1 MSFALINTAA
11 QETQSDSYRNLVLWA
26 VTLGASSA
34 AGLALGMLAR
44 YATDGSWMETAQ
56 RIFDAEVA
64 ARKAD
69 WSADFVANW
78 NKQCPDVK
86 TGTQQTCEWKDLW
99 ISIDA
104 SSALSGC
111 RADLNRASAT
121 DESGG
126 VRRATYELV
135 FSLKDKALA
144 SGCRCIA
151 QVMVKGSANRINVTG
166 EIMDIRVSE
175 RSPSPDFSSASVR
188 EKFDVRP
195 VTFEK
200 RSDGWQCRMDVAP
213 GHSGMG
219 ASTTIRL
226 SLLIVESVWTR
237 PKDPPAVA
245 CSLEPLGRFNRKEW
259 FKAERHDVAVELN
272 PASAIDKCSG
282 VSLVSWDFLVNT
294 VAVFTFRFV
303 LRDDGFRKG
312 CVASFD
318 VRVPFFDGNILT
330 PRDNTRAYITR
341 VAFPKNKGVTRQ
353 DNVTERVY
361 GTRFVST
368 FTRERWTYIELEF
381 RGVSSESVR
390 ELEVDLRF
398 VG

>member
-1 MSFALINTAA
+1 MSIALINTAA
-11 QETQSDSYRNLVLWA
+11 QVTQSDSYRKLVLWA

-34 AGLALGMLAR
+34 AGLTLGMLAR
-44 YATDGSWMETAQ
+44 YTNDGSWMETAK

-78 NKQCPDVK
+78 NKQCSDVK

-99 ISIDA
+99 ISIEA
-104 SSALSGC
+104 NSALSGC
-111 RADLNRASAT
+111 RVDLNRASAT

-126 VRRATYELV
+126 VRRTTYELV
-135 FSLKDKALA
+135 FSLKDKALVPM
-144 SGCRCIA
+144 CRCTA
-151 QVMVKGSANRINVTG
+151 QVMLNGSANRINVTG
-166 EIMDIRVSE
+166 EIMDIRVSD
-175 RSPSPDFSSASVR
+175 RPSAPDFSSASVR
-188 EKFDVRP
+188 EKFDIRP
-195 VTFEK
+195 ATFEK
-200 RSDGWQCRMDVAP
+200 RSDGWRCSLDVAP
-213 GHSGMG
+213 GHPGMG

-226 SLLIVESVWTR
+226 SLLIVESVWAR
-237 PKDPPAVA
+237 PNIPPAVA
-245 CSLEPLGRFNRKEW
+245 CALEPLGRLNRKEW
-259 FKAERHDVAVELN
+259 FKAEKHDVAVELN
-272 PASAIDKCSG
+272 PTSAIDKCSG

-303 LRDDGFRKG
+303 LRDNGFRRG
-312 CVASFD
+312 CVAGFD
-318 VRVPFFDGNILT
+318 VRVPFFDGNVVT
-330 PRDNTRAYITR
+330 PRDNIRAYIVR
-341 VAFPKNKGVTRQ
+341 VAFPKSQGVTRQ

-381 RGVSSESVR
+381 RGESPGPVR